1 MTLSGILRGAA
12 AALCIGLVGG
22 CGGSSDTVEPFKP
35 AGVVAFGD
43 ELSFLG
49 PGGAKYTVNALEDDG
64 TISCDTY
71 PLWIQVVAR
80 DFGVRFETDP
90 CLKADEVPRGRIF
103 ATPGAKVADV
113 ATQVDAFLA
122 TASPASVHLALMWA
136 GSNDILELYAQY
148 PAQTESALADQAFAR
163 GRALAALANL
173 VGLSGHPVVIVTA
186 LDMGLSPMAR
196 AAGPDAQRVMSML
209 SKEFNSA
216 IHVNLLQDGRRVGI
230 VFGEGEVQNATEVPS
245 SYGYENVLVGSCL
258 ESAPLPTCTT
268 DTTIFPD
275 LPATSQDEGVNIAV
289 LSLWADGTRPGPS
302 FHGRIGSL
310 ALSRARNNPF

>member
-1 MTLSGILRGAA
+1 MTFSGILRGTA
-12 AALCIGLVGG
+12 AALCVGLAGG
-22 CGGSSDTVEPFKP
+22 CGGGGDTVEPFAP
-35 AGVVAFGD
+35 TGVVAFGD
-43 ELSFLG
+43 ELSVLG
-49 PGGAKYTVNALEDDG
+49 PGGAKYTVNALEEDG
-64 TISCDTY
+64 TVSCDTY

-80 DFGVRFETDP
+80 DFGMRFETD
-90 CLKADEVPRGRIF
+90 
-103 ATPGAKVADV
+103 

-122 TASPASVHLALMWA
+122 TASPASVQLALMWA
-136 GSNDILELYAQY
+136 GSNDVLELYAQY
-148 PAQTESALADQAFAR
+148 PAQTESALVDQASAR

-196 AAGPDAQRVMSML
+196 AAGPDAQRLMSKL
-209 SKEFNSA
+209 SKEFNSS

-268 DTTIFPD
+268 DTMIIQD
-275 LPATSQDEGVNIAV
+275 LPNTSQDEGERIAV
-289 LSLWADGTRPGPS
+289 ASLWADGTRPGPT
-302 FHGRIGSL
+302 FQGRIGSL
-310 ALSRARNNPF
+310 TLSRARNNPF

>member
-1 MTLSGILRGAA
+1 MTFSGILRGTA
-12 AALCIGLVGG
+12 AALCVVLAGG
-22 CGGSSDTVEPFKP
+22 CGGGGDTVEPFRP
-35 AGVVAFGD
+35 TGVVAFGD
-43 ELSFLG
+43 ELSVLG
-49 PGGAKYTVNALEDDG
+49 PAGVKYTVNALEEDG

-80 DFGVRFETDP
+80 DFGMRFEADP
-90 CLKADEVPRGRIF
+90 CLEADEVPRGRIF

-122 TASPASVHLALMWA
+122 TASPASVQLALMWA